1 MNEQRL
7 RLNPKEESQG
17 RARLSFSFFSVL
29 PAPLAVHTYTRR
41 PSKRG
46 REARARGQRR
56 KTTKSE
62 VFCAASPS
70 WGPPY
75 IALAAAGA
83 GLRAAALAGGFP
95 QNSRPGLVASAVV
108 QAASTT
114 APLPF
119 PLSLPLS
126 LSLSAPLVWL
136 CFSLVFGWGV
146 GLRPPRRGGG
156 RTDGRL
162 RARRAIW
169 KTGGRVA
176 RPPSRRLPCLACL
189 FCPRLALTVTGW
201 VDWGAS
207 GRVWCLNGRR
217 LPPSIFSGTAI
228 CSFPLSLSLEMRLA
242 GLVSGALW
250 PSRAS
255 FLG

>member
-1 MNEQRL
+1 MR
-7 RLNPKEESQG
+7 
-17 RARLSFSFFSVL
+17 SVAEL
-29 PAPLAVHTYTRR
+29 GAALYSAG
-41 PSKRG
+41 RG
-46 REARARGQRR
+46 RGWPARGGSCRGVSA
-56 KTTKSE
+56 K
-62 VFCAASPS
+62 
-70 WGPPY
+70 
-75 IALAAAGA
+75 LAAWFGRECGGA
-83 GLRAAALAGGFP
+83 G
-95 QNSRPGLVASAVV
+95 SKYYCS
-108 QAASTT
+108 S
-114 APLPF
+114 PF
-119 PLSLPLS
+119 PSLSIYLSLFLSPPLWS
-126 LSLSAPLVWL
+126 WL

-228 CSFPLSLSLEMRLA
+228 CSFPLSLSPLR
-242 GLVSGALW
+242 
-250 PSRAS
+250 
-255 FLG
+255 